1 MKRTSFLTLLLG
13 VLGLVFF
20 ALGMCLCLLPEWN
33 AFREGLILGII
44 GLVILLATAGIR
56 RKLSGKPPVRLS
68 AKTVGGMLLGVAGAL
83 ALGVGM
89 CLCMVWDA
97 LLWGVL
103 VGLLGILLLLCLIP
117 YCRGLH

>member
-1 MKRTSFLTLLLG
+1 MKRSSFLTLLLG
-13 VLGLVFF
+13 VTGLVCF

-33 AFREGLILGII
+33 TFRQGLVLGILGLLIL
-44 GLVILLATAGIR
+44 LVTAVIR
-56 RKLSGKPPVRLS
+56 RKLAGKPPIRLS
-68 AKTVGGMLLGVAGAL
+68 AKTVGGILLGAVGAL

-117 YCRGLH
+117 YCKGLH